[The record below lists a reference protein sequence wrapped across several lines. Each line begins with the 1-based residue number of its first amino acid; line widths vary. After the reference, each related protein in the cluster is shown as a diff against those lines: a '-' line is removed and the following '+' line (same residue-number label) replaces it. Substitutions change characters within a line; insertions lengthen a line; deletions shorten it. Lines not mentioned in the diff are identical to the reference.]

1 MSAATD
7 YLLLQIHSCFLAFP
21 PLRWPLRWVISTV
34 QSGWLTLQVFRS
46 RASRTGFT
54 PFYAACETGNIE
66 CAKWLIEIG
75 GTSDILELK
84 RLPLH
89 AHKTFYSNV
98 QRRIHNFTAINILL
112 LQSQVGH
119 RSLTPSVD
127 RDTTSA
133 HLQVHTPASL
143 QGFEFALIKMIADFI
158 DVPIPYGKPLRRLR
172 EIHDALLSLVYT

>member
-1 MSAATD
+1 M
-7 YLLLQIHSCFLAFP
+7 FP
-21 PLRWPLRWVISTV
+21 RLSPIEMAIEMGHLYCAK
-34 QSGWLTLQVFRS
+34 WLVDVAGLQV
-46 RASRTGFT
+46 ASIEDWIYRT

-89 AHKTFYSNV
+89 AHKTFYSNI

-112 LQSQVGH
+112 LQSQVDH

-158 DVPIPYGKPLRRLR
+158 DVPIPCGKPLRRLR
-172 EIHDALLSLVYT
+172 EIHDALLSLVYS

>member
-1 MSAATD
+1 MNHNFGTFILVSPLCHFAVATD
-7 YLLLQIHSCFLAFP
+7 VDKSDESQDMTLA
-21 PLRWPLRWVISTV
+21 L
-34 QSGWLTLQVFRS
+34 WLCEVGAAHDNVTHTL
-46 RASRTGFT
+46 
-54 PFYAACETGNIE
+54 
-66 CAKWLIEIG
+66 
-75 GTSDILELK
+75 DLK

-89 AHKTFYSNV
+89 AHKTFYSKV

-172 EIHDALLSLVYT
+172 ELHDALLSLVYS

>member
-1 MSAATD
+1 M
-7 YLLLQIHSCFLAFP
+7 LAFP
-21 PLRWPLRWVISTV
+21 RDESQDMTLLYGCAKLE
-34 QSGWLTLQVFRS
+34 QLTTL
-46 RASRTGFT
+46 SRTL
-54 PFYAACETGNIE
+54 P
-66 CAKWLIEIG
+66 L
-75 GTSDILELK
+75 DLK

-89 AHKTFYSNV
+89 AHKTFYSKL